1 MHRTAG
7 VLGACLLAATVLGN
21 LMAQEAVKKS
31 HPATAA
37 SEDHSAAQIAEEIRQ
52 KLHDPISLQLK
63 DVPIRDAIEQ
73 LLTKPKVDLWFDQE
87 LLSEGTLD
95 GIEITCNMNNVS
107 IRAALKRILSQA
119 KLSWVCEDTGIRIT
133 TAEKAI
139 QSPFARVY
147 DIADLIEEPPTVE
160 VVVPQGI
167 PGQAA
172 QFGGGGVPPSSP
184 LNDGTGQTHADKTA
198 SQPRQ
203 KLINLI
209 MQLTGGPPNGP
220 WLDAD
225 GEGGSVH
232 VFETTLTKLL
242 VIRQT
247 EQVHADIED
256 LLNELLSHHH
266 QADEDMEAASGP
278 KNAARVKTRSPA
290 KIVVRRRSALNLGEK
305 E

>member
-7 VLGACLLAATVLGN
+7 VLGACLFAATILGN
-21 LMAQEAVKKS
+21 LMAQEAVDKS
-31 HPATAA
+31 PPATAA
-37 SEDHSAAQIAEEIRQ
+37 SEDHPVAQIAEEIRQ

-73 LLTKPKVDLWFDQE
+73 LLIKPKIDFWFDQE

-95 GIEITCNMNNVS
+95 GTEITCNMNNVS

-119 KLSWVCEDTGIRIT
+119 KLNWVCEDTGIRIT

-160 VVVPQGI
+160 VVVPKGI

-172 QFGGGGVPPSSP
+172 QFGGGTPPSST
-184 LNDGTGQTHADKTA
+184 LNDGAAQTTADKTA

-225 GEGGSVH
+225 GEGGTVH
-232 VFETTLTKLL
+232 VFETTQTKLL

-266 QADEDMEAASGP
+266 QGDEDMEAAAGP
-278 KNAARVKTRSPA
+278 KNAARVRTRSPA
-290 KIVVRRRSALNLGEK
+290 KVVVRRRSALNLGVK